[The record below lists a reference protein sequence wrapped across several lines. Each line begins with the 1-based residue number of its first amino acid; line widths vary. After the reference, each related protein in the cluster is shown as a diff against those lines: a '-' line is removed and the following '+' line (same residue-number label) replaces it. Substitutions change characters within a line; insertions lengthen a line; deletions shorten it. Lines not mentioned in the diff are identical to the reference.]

1 MIILYIFF
9 LLFKH
14 FFRLL
19 RKNKKE
25 EITDYNDDDFL
36 GALSS
41 GLSKTIGLVAIGAKN
56 VARIR
61 AKCELTFGIH
71 VICNEGYIST
81 DVEPFFAAFY
91 NIGSLYVTFVTLPT
105 LFAPL
110 RDSDY
115 LF

>member
-1 MIILYIFF
+1 MHDTFVYIF

-41 GLSKTIGLVAIGAKN
+41 GLSKTMGLVAIGAKN

-61 AKCELTFGIH
+61 AKCKLTFGIH
-71 VICNEGYIST
+71 VICNEGTSVQMWSHFLPLFI
-81 DVEPFFAAFY
+81 
-91 NIGSLYVTFVTLPT
+91 TL
-105 LFAPL
+105 
-110 RDSDY
+110 DHSM
-115 LF
+115 